1 MQRLQQIV
9 SAAAALLVWAGPAS
23 AALPEP
29 EDERAVAAGEASSVP
44 APATWLLIDA
54 RNHADGTRGLAA
66 VLFGAAQE
74 RGRSRPASLRID
86 CVEGLTTVHV
96 DTAGLRPG
104 PFAVAVSYS
113 LDGGP
118 FVAAAW
124 QASADGSG
132 LELSADRA
140 IRFLT
145 GLYGKSELRLAVVR
159 PLSVP
164 FLLTFAVVGAEQSLR
179 TMADRCQWST
189 GPATSAAGR

>member
-1 MQRLQQIV
+1 MQHLQQVV
-9 SAAAALLVWAGPAS
+9 SAAAALLVWAGPVG

-29 EDERAVAAGEASSVP
+29 EDERAGAAGEAADAP

-54 RNHADGTRGLAA
+54 RNHADETRGLVAL
-66 VLFGAAQE
+66 LFGAAQE
-74 RGRSRPASLRID
+74 RGRSRPANLRVD
-86 CVEGLTTVHV
+86 CVEGLTTLHV
-96 DTAGLRPG
+96 ETAGLHAG
-104 PFAVAVSYS
+104 PFAVTVTYS
-113 LDGGP
+113 LDSGP
-118 FVAAAW
+118 FVAGAW

-145 GLYGKSELRLAVVR
+145 GLYGKRELRLAVVR

-164 FLLTFAVVGAEQSLR
+164 FLLTFAVAGAEQSLH

-189 GPATSAAGR
+189 GPATSDAGR